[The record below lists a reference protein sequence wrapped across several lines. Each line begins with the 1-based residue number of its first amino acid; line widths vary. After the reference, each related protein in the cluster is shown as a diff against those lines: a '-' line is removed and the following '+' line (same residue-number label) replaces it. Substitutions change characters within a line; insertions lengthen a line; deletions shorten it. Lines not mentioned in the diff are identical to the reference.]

1 MVKEISSCTQILQD
15 IEGPPIE
22 AFFVYPAEL
31 RATRR
36 VTAFRDFIL
45 QKVKNFE
52 F

>member
-22 AFFVYPAEL
+22 AFFVYPSEL

-45 QKVKNFE
+45 EKVKNFE